1 MATSPRASPLRAPS
15 QGLLES
21 TQMKRD
27 FLVVQAPPQVPANF
41 ATVPSLAARPVSRI
55 ASMDSEVV
63 DPSADTPTSMESMED
78 ADTTPIFPAT
88 HKEISDSLST
98 SPLCLL

>member
-1 MATSPRASPLRAPS
+1 
-15 QGLLES
+15 
-21 TQMKRD
+21 MKRD
-27 FLVVQAPPQVPANF
+27 FLVVQASPQVPANF

-88 HKEISDSLST
+88 HKEKEKAETAVSVAANRDITSLGGKILAT
-98 SPLCLL
+98 EGG